1 MDKKRLEEIKEAY
14 RWTIDNSLVPRLSD
28 SDTEWLINQA
38 ERALK
43 NAQDLEDMDRQL
55 LSEQKRIM
63 ELEEELKEL
72 RAIYSDINRERIRYK
87 QTLKEIK
94 VLAEYDEY
102 ENTLEQ
108 VYNCTKKHWKV
119 NSNECK

>member
-1 MDKKRLEEIKEAY
+1 MSERLEEIKEAY

-28 SDTEWLINQA
+28 SDTEWLIQQA

-43 NAQDLEDMDRQL
+43 NAEDLEDMDRQL

-87 QTLKEIK
+87 QALKEIK

-108 VYNCTKKHWKV
+108 VYNCTKK
-119 NSNECK
+119 NIGR

>member
-1 MDKKRLEEIKEAY
+1 MTDKERLEEIKEKY
-14 RWTIDNSLVPRLSD
+14 MEHEYDFNLIKNDIN
-28 SDTEWLINQA
+28 WLIEQA

-43 NAQDLEDMDRQL
+43 NAEDLEDMDRQL